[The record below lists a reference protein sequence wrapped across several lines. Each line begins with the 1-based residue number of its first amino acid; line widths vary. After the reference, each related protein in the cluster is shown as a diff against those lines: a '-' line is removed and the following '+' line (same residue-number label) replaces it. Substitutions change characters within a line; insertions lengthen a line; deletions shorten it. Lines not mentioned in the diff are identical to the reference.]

1 MPTLESLLSPG
12 LRYGLEH
19 GSLTCWIICGVLAL
33 LSIISWAVILSKR
46 MLITRVHKANLS
58 FLREFRES
66 NHPLELFQKREHHEF
81 AAFYHIYHAACREM
95 AWYLLGEDEPGETFA
110 ARLQGAGR
118 ITPSQMSAVQNAM
131 ERSVAEAA
139 LRLEARMSLGGHGA
153 ERRAAAGPAG
163 HGVGPAGCLQHN
175 DAPPKR
181 QPRRAGTGCHHRARH
196 HGAGPAG
203 GSAEHALLQRLVNRI
218 RGMVVRLDNFASELS
233 AGSGPRVCGS
243 SLHQR
248 DAAQHGFSGRAL
260 HAGLQR
266 GRGRAVARLCRARMK
281 RIRTG
286 ISSVSSPRSTSLR

>member
-139 LRLEARMSLGGHGA
+139 LRLEARMAWAATALSAAPLLGLLGTVWGLLDAFSTMTYTDASL
-153 ERRAAAGPAG
+153 AALAP
-163 HGVGPAGCLQHN
+163 GV
-175 DAPPKR
+175 
-181 QPRRAGTGCHHRARH
+181 TT
-196 HGAGPAG
+196 
-203 GSAEHALLQRLVNRI
+203 ALVTTVLGLLVAVPSMLGYNGLVNRI

-233 AGSGPRVCGS
+233 AALDRAFVDHRFTNETLPSMGSLGAPSMPAFSGTGAG
-243 SLHQR
+243 SLHVF
-248 DAAQHGFSGRAL
+248 AARA
-260 HAGLQR
+260 
-266 GRGRAVARLCRARMK
+266 
-281 RIRTG
+281 
-286 ISSVSSPRSTSLR
+286 

>member
-139 LRLEARMSLGGHGA
+139 LRLEARMAWAATALSAAPLLGLLGTVWGLLDAFSTMTYTDASL
-153 ERRAAAGPAG
+153 AALAP
-163 HGVGPAGCLQHN
+163 GV
-175 DAPPKR
+175 
-181 QPRRAGTGCHHRARH
+181 TT
-196 HGAGPAG
+196 
-203 GSAEHALLQRLVNRI
+203 ALVTTVLGLLVAVPSMLGYNGLVNRI

-233 AGSGPRVCGS
+233 AALDRAFVDHRFTNETLPSMGSLGAPS
-243 SLHQR
+243 MP
-248 DAAQHGFSGRAL
+248 AFSGVGAGPLHVFAARA
-260 HAGLQR
+260 
-266 GRGRAVARLCRARMK
+266 
-281 RIRTG
+281 
-286 ISSVSSPRSTSLR
+286 